1 MLTLGALSFA
11 SPWLLTALAALPVLW
26 WLLRLIP
33 PAPRRQSFPAIRLL
47 MDLTPREETPE
58 RTPPWLLLLRLL
70 LAALIILGLA
80 RPILDAPPRFA
91 GSGPLVLA
99 IDDGWA
105 AGPDWQDRLDAA
117 HGLIDQAE
125 RENLPVLLLPTA
137 PPSEGGPVT
146 ASGLMA
152 ASEARDLLRALAPKP
167 WGADRAAAARA
178 LDAIS
183 LEGSANSYWITDGLA
198 GDGAADRA
206 LAETLQRRGNL
217 TVLAAP
223 AESLPLVMRP
233 PRAEADG
240 LTINL
245 LRAAPEA
252 ARPVTVRASAEDG
265 RTLAIESAAFAPGE
279 TTAQLVIDLPV
290 ELRNQVTRLAI
301 DGDDSA
307 AAVFLLD
314 ERWRQ
319 RPVGIVSGGSQ
330 YDAQPLLSDLFYVN
344 RALEPVGEVRE
355 GDVTGLLAG
364 DLAVLVLA
372 DVGTLAEPERAEA
385 EAWVEDGGVLLRF
398 AGPHLA
404 QNADSLLPVRLRAG
418 DRVLGGIMS
427 WSEPVA
433 LAPFPEDGPLAGLAV
448 PDDVRVERQV
458 LAEPDPDLGGKTWA
472 RLVDGTPLVT
482 GVRRGEG
489 WLVLVHTTANADW
502 SNLALSGLF
511 VEMLQRIVGLSQG
524 LSQATADA
532 GDEARSLPPLLSL
545 DGFGRLGEP
554 PATALP
560 ATAAAITA
568 GAAEPQHPPGFY
580 GTPAARLALNL
591 SSGITALAPLGP
603 VPPGVARAPLVQA
616 EAVDL
621 MPWLLAAA
629 LALLV
634 ADMAIAL
641 WLRGLAPR
649 RLSAVGLSGARA
661 ARRARAV
668 STAAGLLLAATG
680 AGLLLLGA
688 HPAGAQDQGAAAG
701 DAEAFALS
709 AIEDTR
715 LAYVRTGVPAIDAT
729 SRAGLQG
736 LSLVLNQR
744 TSVEALPP
752 MGVDIEHDE
761 LAFFPFLYW
770 PVVPEQA
777 LPSGAALRRVNEY
790 LKNGGS
796 VLFDTRDRGGSGP
809 FGTLTPSTERLRE
822 LARGLDVPP
831 LATVPP
837 DHVLTKS
844 FYLMQEFP
852 GRWAE
857 GQVWV
862 EAQESRHNDGVSPV
876 IIGGNDW
883 AAAWAVDDAGRAM
896 FPVVPGGER
905 QREMAYRFGVNV
917 VMYVLTG
924 NYKSDQVHVP
934 AILER
939 LGQ

>member
-47 MDLTPREETPE
+47 MDLSPREETPE

-117 HGLIDQAE
+117 HGLLDQAE

-137 PPSEGGPVT
+137 PPLEGGPVT
-146 ASGLMA
+146 ASGLMP

-167 WGADRAAAARA
+167 WGTDRAGAASA
-178 LDAIS
+178 LEAIS

-206 LAETLQRRGNL
+206 LTETLQRRGKL

-233 PRAEADG
+233 PQAEAGG

-245 LRAAPEA
+245 LRASPEA

-265 RTLAIESAAFAPGE
+265 RALAVEGAAFAPGE
-279 TTAQLVIDLPV
+279 TTAQLAIDLPV

-301 DGDDSA
+301 DGDESA

-355 GDVTGLLAG
+355 GDVAGLLSG

-372 DVGTLAEPERAEA
+372 DVGTLAEPEREAA
-385 EAWVEDGGVLLRF
+385 EAWVEDGGVLVRF

-427 WSEPVA
+427 WGEPVA
-433 LAPFPEDGPLAGLAV
+433 LAPFPEDGPLAGLTV
-448 PDDVRVERQV
+448 PGDVRVERQV

-482 GVRRGEG
+482 GVRRGDG

-532 GDEARSLPPLLSL
+532 GDETRSLSPLLSL

-560 ATAAAITA
+560 ATAAAIAA

-580 GTPAARLALNL
+580 GTPAARMALNL

-603 VPPGVARAPLVQA
+603 VPPGIARAPLVQA

-629 LALLV
+629 LALLI

-649 RLSAVGLSGARA
+649 GLSPGGPRDAKPARSRRA
-661 ARRARAV
+661 AG
-668 STAAGLLLAATG
+668 TAALLLLAG
-680 AGLLLLGA
+680 AGVALLLLGA
-688 HPAGAQDQGAAAG
+688 PPAAAQDSTAG
-701 DAEAFALS
+701 DEVEAFALA

-752 MGVDIEHDE
+752 MGVDIENDE
-761 LAFFPFLYW
+761 LAFFSFLYW

-777 LPSGAALRRVNEY
+777 LPSDAALRRVNEY

-796 VLFDTRDRGGSGP
+796 VLFDTRDRGGSGL
-809 FGTLTPSTERLRE
+809 FGTVTPSTERLRQ

-852 GRWAE
+852 GRWAD

-883 AAAWAVDDAGRAM
+883 AAAWAVDDTGRAM

>member
-11 SPWLLTALAALPVLW
+11 SPWLLAALVALPVLW
-26 WLLRLIP
+26 WLLRLIQ

-47 MDLTPREETPE
+47 MDLVPREETPE
-58 RTPPWLLLLRLL
+58 RTPPWLLILRLL
-70 LAALIILGLA
+70 LAALVILGLA
-80 RPILDAPPRFA
+80 RPILDAPPQFS
-91 GSGPLVLA
+91 GSGPLLLVV
-99 IDDGWA
+99 DDGWA
-105 AGPDWQDRLDAA
+105 AGPDWQDRIDAA
-117 HGLIDQAE
+117 TALIDQAE
-125 RENLPVLLLPTA
+125 RENLPVILLPTA
-137 PPSEGGPVT
+137 PPAEGGPVAT
-146 ASGLMA
+146 SGLMPA
-152 ASEARDLLRALAPKP
+152 GEARDLLRALAPKP
-167 WGADRAAAARA
+167 WRSDRAAALTA
-178 LDAIS
+178 L
-183 LEGSANSYWITDGLA
+183 TGLQV
-198 GDGAADRA
+198 DGAANVYWINDGVAGQGIGDSAGATAAADADRRFAERLQQLGA
-206 LAETLQRRGNL
+206 LTL
-217 TVLAAP
+217 VAAP

-233 PRAEADG
+233 PHAEAAG
-240 LTINL
+240 LTVNL
-245 LRAAPEA
+245 LRTTTTG
-252 ARPVTVRASAEDG
+252 ARSVPVRASAEDG
-265 RTLAIESAAFAPGE
+265 RSLAVAQAEFAAGQS
-279 TTAQLVIDLPV
+279 TTEVAIDLPL
-290 ELRNQVTRLAI
+290 ELRNRVTRLAI
-301 DGDDSA
+301 DGEDSA
-307 AAVFLLD
+307 GAVFLLD

-319 RPVGIVSGGSQ
+319 RPVGVVSGGAQ
-330 YDAQPLLSDLFYVN
+330 YDAQPLLSDLFYVK
-344 RALEPVGEVRE
+344 RALEPVGDVRE
-355 GDVTGLLAG
+355 GDVLGLLER

-372 DVGTLAEPERAEA
+372 DVGTLTEPERAET
-385 EAWVEDGGVLLRF
+385 EQWVEDGGVLVRF

-427 WSEPVA
+427 WGQPVA
-433 LAPFPEDGPLAGLAV
+433 LAPFPEDGPFAGLTI

-482 GVRRGEG
+482 GTRRGEG

-511 VEMLQRIVGLSQG
+511 VEMLQRMVELSEG
-524 LSQATADA
+524 LSQATTDSADA
-532 GDEARSLPPLLSL
+532 TRTLGPLQSL
-545 DGFGRLGEP
+545 DGFGRLGDP

-560 ATAAAITA
+560 ATAAAIVA
-568 GAAEPQHPPGFY
+568 GEAGPQHPPGFY
-580 GTPAARLALNL
+580 GTAAARMALNL
-591 SSGITALAPLGP
+591 SAGITALAPLGP
-603 VPPGVARAPLVQA
+603 LPAGVAQAPLVRA

-629 LALLV
+629 LILLIG
-634 ADMAIAL
+634 DMAIAL
-641 WLRGLAPR
+641 WLRGLAPAWLR
-649 RLSAVGLSGARA
+649 ARTAGRGIAAIVVLAAGTLLLALSGPGARA
-661 ARRARAV
+661 
-668 STAAGLLLAATG
+668 
-680 AGLLLLGA
+680 
-688 HPAGAQDQGAAAG
+688 QEAAA
-701 DAEAFALS
+701 DPDQFALA

-715 LAYVRTGVPAIDAT
+715 LAYVRTGVPNVDAT

-736 LSLVLNQR
+736 LSLILNQR

-752 MGVDIEHDE
+752 MGVDIENDE
-761 LAFFPFLYW
+761 LAFFPLLYW
-770 PVVPEQA
+770 PVVAEQP
-777 LPSGAALRRVNEY
+777 LPSEAALRRVNEY

-796 VLFDTRDRGGSGP
+796 VLFDTRDRGGSGL
-809 FGTLTPSTERLRE
+809 FGTVTPETERLRA

-852 GRWAE
+852 GRWAD

-862 EAQESRHNDGVSPV
+862 EAQESRHNDGVSPI
-876 IIGGNDW
+876 IIGANDW
-883 AAAWAVDDAGRAM
+883 AAAWAVDDSGRAM
-896 FPVVPGGER
+896 FPAVPGGER

>member
-11 SPWLLTALAALPVLW
+11 SPWLLAALAALPLLW

-47 MDLTPREETPE
+47 MDLLPREETPE
-58 RTPPWLLLLRLL
+58 RTPPWLLILRLL
-70 LAALIILGLA
+70 LAALVILGLA
-80 RPILDAPPRFA
+80 RPILDAPPQFG
-91 GSGPLVLA
+91 GSGPLLLV

-105 AGPDWQDRLDAA
+105 AAPDWQNRVDAA
-117 HGLIDQAE
+117 SALIDQAE
-125 RENLPVLLLPTA
+125 RENLPVVLLPTA
-137 PPSEGGPVT
+137 PPAEGGPVA
-146 ASGLMA
+146 ASGLMTPG
-152 ASEARDLLRALAPKP
+152 EARDLLRALAPKP
-167 WGADRAAAARA
+167 WRSDRAAAQGA
-178 LDAIS
+178 LAALQ
-183 LEGSANSYWITDGLA
+183 LEGAANVYWISDGIADQAA
-198 GDGAADRA
+198 GEDATGDPGADHRF
-206 LAETLQRRGNL
+206 AERLQQLGPLTLV
-217 TVLAAP
+217 TAP

-233 PRAEADG
+233 PHAEADG
-240 LTINL
+240 LTVNL
-245 LRAAPEA
+245 LRATTAGTRNVP
-252 ARPVTVRASAEDG
+252 VRASAEDG
-265 RTLAIESAAFAPGE
+265 RSLAVAQAAFAAGE
-279 TTAQLVIDLPV
+279 ATAQVAIDLPL
-290 ELRNQVTRLAI
+290 ELRNRVTRLAI
-301 DGDDSA
+301 DGQESA
-307 AAVFLLD
+307 GAVFLLD

-319 RPVGIVSGGSQ
+319 RPVGVVSGGAQ
-330 YDAQPLLSDLFYVN
+330 YDAQPLLSDLFYVK
-344 RALEPVGEVRE
+344 RALEPVGDVRE
-355 GDVTGLLAG
+355 GDVLGLLAR

-372 DVGTLAEPERAEA
+372 DVGTLSEPERAET
-385 EAWVEDGGVLLRF
+385 EQWVESGGVLVRF

-427 WSEPVA
+427 WSQPVA
-433 LAPFPEDGPLAGLAV
+433 LAPFPEDGPFAGLRV

-472 RLVDGTPLVT
+472 RLIDGTPLVT
-482 GVRRGEG
+482 GTRRGEG

-511 VEMLQRIVGLSQG
+511 VEMLQRMVELSEG

-532 GDEARSLPPLLSL
+532 ADGTRSLNPLQSL

-560 ATAAAITA
+560 ATAASIAA
-568 GAAEPQHPPGFY
+568 GEAGPQHPPGFY
-580 GTPAARLALNL
+580 GTAAARMALNL
-591 SSGITALAPLGP
+591 SAGITALAPLGP
-603 VPPGVARAPLVQA
+603 LPAGVAQAPLVRA

-629 LALLV
+629 LILLIG
-634 ADMAIAL
+634 DMAIAL
-641 WLRGLAPR
+641 WLRGLAPGWWR
-649 RLSAVGLSGARA
+649 ARAAGKGAATIAALAAGMFLLSWSVPGARA
-661 ARRARAV
+661 QEA
-668 STAAGLLLAATG
+668 TAD
-680 AGLLLLGA
+680 
-688 HPAGAQDQGAAAG
+688 PDQ
-701 DAEAFALS
+701 FALA

-715 LAYVRTGVPAIDAT
+715 LAYVRTGVPSVDAT

-752 MGVDIEHDE
+752 MGVDIENDE
-761 LAFFPFLYW
+761 LAFFPLLYW
-770 PVVPEQA
+770 PVVAEQP
-777 LPSGAALRRVNEY
+777 LPSDAALRRVNEY

-796 VLFDTRDRGGSGP
+796 VLFDTRDRGSSGL
-809 FGTLTPSTERLRE
+809 FGTVTPETERLRA

-852 GRWAE
+852 GRWAD

-862 EAQESRHNDGVSPV
+862 EAQESRHNDGVSPI
-876 IIGGNDW
+876 IIGANDW

-896 FPVVPGGER
+896 FPAVPGGER